1 MKKYRVI
8 VKLKP
13 NVLDP
18 EGNTIQQASAQLGF
32 SGIQSL
38 RVGKIFE
45 IEVEDTFSKE
55 QIELLAKKLL
65 INPITQ
71 VFEIQE

>member
-18 EGNTIQQASAQLGF
+18 EGKTIQQAAERLEF
-32 SGIQSL
+32 KGIKSL
-38 RVGKIFE
+38 RVGKSFE
-45 IEVEDTFSKE
+45 IEADDNVTRSA
-55 QIELLAKKLL
+55 IEELSRKIL
-65 INPITQ
+65 INPVIHT
-71 VFEIQE
+71 FEIEE